1 MLNAAWFASAT
12 VPSGPITHSG
22 VGAISI
28 AADRVPASSDAAL
41 RFVWSTMLPLAF
53 R

>member
-28 AADRVPASSDAAL
+28 AADRSAGIERRRAEVRLVDHAAPGC
-41 RFVWSTMLPLAF
+41 R
-53 R
+53 